1 MDPSIVILLCL
12 FTLSTVSSVGLSAWM
27 WYRARRSSQEAE
39 KLSSSAV
46 DAIRMLEQAVAQ
58 RSSIADEVSALRAPL
73 EMAAARSAV
82 LIEATQKATTE
93 LAGNLASVPKM
104 VEALA
109 EIAKREIELLEQI
122 KGTAQTLY
130 SALHG
135 KGPQRGYKPTD
146 PMVAD
151 HEYEIQKYM
160 QEEGLGRSEAEDQ
173 VQHDRTLPGFRVT
186 R

>member
-1 MDPSIVILLCL
+1 MDPSLVVLLIF
-12 FTLSTVSSVGLSAWM
+12 FTLSIVASVGTVVWAWVG
-27 WYRARRSSQEAE
+27 ART
-39 KLSSSAV
+39 LLSSAV
-46 DAIRMLEQAVAQ
+46 ESCRQLEATVKQ
-58 RSSIADEVSALRAPL
+58 RSSMADEVAALRAPL
-73 EMAAARSAV
+73 EMAAARSAI

-135 KGPQRGYKPTD
+135 KGQERGYRPTD